1 MVVALAGVADASDAA
16 LEAFDAALEAFE
28 AFEAAL
34 EAFDAVLET
43 SDAFGAAL
51 ETAGSTLSIVA
62 AGEAPDAMLERSDAF
77 GAALETGSRTADDET
92 SEDADEASEA
102 AEETSEA
109 ALDAGFKMLS
119 PVVTAV
125 VIAPP
130 SITEVKTLPFDRVV
144 VIVPANLDLSASVTV
159 ILPFSSTETVL
170 TGLPVASFFIP
181 PVI

>member
-1 MVVALAGVADASDAA
+1 MEASDAA

-28 AFEAAL
+28 AFDAAL
-34 EAFDAVLET
+34 EAFDAALET
-43 SDAFGAAL
+43 SDAFEAAL

-62 AGEAPDAMLERSDAF
+62 TEEAPETTLETSDAF
-77 GAALETGSRTADDET
+77 EAALETGSRTDDET
-92 SEDADEASEA
+92 AEAALEASEA

-109 ALDAGFKMLS
+109 ALEAGFKILS

-144 VIVPANLDLSASVTV
+144 VIVPANLVLSASVTV
-159 ILPFSSTETVL
+159 ILPFSSTVTVL